1 MSRSL
6 YNVAAT
12 HQHDSQSAYDSQ
24 EFDLLANLI
33 LWLLLVLA
41 TLAFGGLVA
50 LFAEWRE
57 ELIFWQNQGG
67 YPVWLRYFVW
77 VTCYPLLA
85 IFTGVLSLEFL
96 LLLKEKQAM
105 TIFLKGL
112 LWLPLPVLW
121 VSTVLTTLG

>member
-1 MSRSL
+1 
-6 YNVAAT
+6 
-12 HQHDSQSAYDSQ
+12 
-24 EFDLLANLI
+24 
-33 LWLLLVLA
+33 
-41 TLAFGGLVA
+41 
-50 LFAEWRE
+50 
-57 ELIFWQNQGG
+57 
-67 YPVWLRYFVW
+67 
-77 VTCYPLLA
+77 LLA